1 MRTNLR
7 GFALV
12 EIVIVIVLI
21 SGSMLVFLEAL
32 SQAKSYQV
40 RSEVVTIQSLLL
52 NSKTNQIR
60 ANGFNSVPIS
70 HGFIAAADY
79 FILPSRWEGLPN
91 AVLESLVLEPEDEIS
106 FKNALEA
113 VSNKEKSFSAS
124 PEKYVPSKM
133 AK

>member
-1 MRTNLR
+1 MRTSLR

-79 FILPSRWEGLPN
+79 PN
-91 AVLESLVLEPEDEIS
+91 YSYSVNTAYVNSTLNQSPTATNYKKVSLTIKHNSGEYQEIS
-106 FKNALEA
+106 NTFIITNSL
-113 VSNKEKSFSAS
+113 
-124 PEKYVPSKM
+124 
-133 AK
+133 

>member
-1 MRTNLR
+1 MRTSLR

-79 FILPSRWEGLPN
+79 PN
-91 AVLESLVLEPEDEIS
+91 YSYSVNTAYVNSNLNQSPTATNYKKISLTIKHNSGEYQEIS
-106 FKNALEA
+106 NTFIVTNSL
-113 VSNKEKSFSAS
+113 
-124 PEKYVPSKM
+124 
-133 AK
+133 

>member
-70 HGFIAAADY
+70 HGFIPSADY
-79 FILPSRWEGLPN
+79 PNYLFSVNTVYVNSNLNQSQSATNYKKVSLTIKHNSGEFQEINNTFIVTN
-91 AVLESLVLEPEDEIS
+91 SL
-106 FKNALEA
+106 
-113 VSNKEKSFSAS
+113 
-124 PEKYVPSKM
+124 
-133 AK
+133 

>member
-1 MRTNLR
+1 MRASLR

-70 HGFIAAADY
+70 HGFIATADY
-79 FILPSRWEGLPN
+79 PN
-91 AVLESLVLEPEDEIS
+91 YSYSVNTAYVNSNLNQSPTATNYKKVSLTIKHNSGEYQEIS
-106 FKNALEA
+106 NTFIITNSL
-113 VSNKEKSFSAS
+113 
-124 PEKYVPSKM
+124 
-133 AK
+133 

>member
-1 MRTNLR
+1 MRTVSK

-79 FILPSRWEGLPN
+79 PN
-91 AVLESLVLEPEDEIS
+91 YLFSVNTVYVNSNLSQSPAATNYKKVSLTIKHNSGEYQEIS
-106 FKNALEA
+106 NTFIVTNA
-113 VSNKEKSFSAS
+113 F
-124 PEKYVPSKM
+124 
-133 AK
+133 

>member
-1 MRTNLR
+1 MRTVSK

-32 SQAKSYQV
+32 GQAKSYQV

-60 ANGFNSVPIS
+60 ANGFNNVPIS
-70 HGFIAAADY
+70 HGFITSADY
-79 FILPSRWEGLPN
+79 PN
-91 AVLESLVLEPEDEIS
+91 YLFSVNTAYVNSNLNQSPTATNYKKVSLTIKHNSGEFQEIS
-106 FKNALEA
+106 NTFIVTNAL
-113 VSNKEKSFSAS
+113 
-124 PEKYVPSKM
+124 
-133 AK
+133 